1 MTVDEKG
8 QAPVMVEG
16 WAPEAVPGGHPM
28 EIWIS
33 YVLRVGVTIA
43 GIIIFAGVIAFLVV
57 GARAGDP
64 HTYHD
69 VIHDHARAL
78 SLGSVFRG
86 LGSGHALDIVNLGL
100 IALIL
105 TPVLRVAMT
114 VLLFLAQRD
123 RVFTLV
129 TTVVLAVLVLG
140 LAGVAA

>member
-1 MTVDEKG
+1 MRDEKV
-8 QAPVMVEG
+8 QTSVVADAPGREV
-16 WAPEAVPGGHPM
+16 VPGGHPM

-33 YVLRVGVTIA
+33 HVLRFGVTFA
-43 GIIIFAGVIAFLVV
+43 GIIIFAGVLAFLAL

-86 LGSGHALDIVNLGL
+86 LSSGHALDIVNVGL

-129 TTVVLAVLVLG
+129 TAVVLAVLVLG